1 MILTM
6 ENHKDPT
13 RRLPDFITEFGK
25 AARYKMNMPK
35 FLEFLYTN
43 NEWAERDITEMI
55 PLYIT

>member
-1 MILTM
+1 MGGVKLSLFVNEMILTM

-43 NEWAERDITEMI
+43 NE
-55 PLYIT
+55 